1 MLRFRPLPWEYGV
14 RNLLRRPGR
23 SAITLA
29 GLTIV
34 VLLILTVSAFVRGLE
49 VTLAVSGDPRV
60 AIIHSLGTAENV
72 EYSSVPMAT
81 VDRLRAS
88 VAEIDQRHGQ
98 ACVSGELYLG
108 TKVIPRDGGEPTMGL
123 VRGVTPSALLVRSSV
138 QIVEGEW
145 PQGNEV
151 LVGRLAAA
159 KLGWRDDELRPGSTL
174 QFEGHTWRV
183 SGRFTAGGSAFES
196 EMWCPLVEFQQVLKR
211 QDLTIVAV
219 KTQTPAGF
227 SAVNLFSKENV
238 RTLEIEA
245 QPEVA
250 YYASL
255 RSHYSHVRWLAW
267 IVVGLI
273 ASAGV
278 FAGLNTMYGA
288 VVGRIRELSMLQ
300 TLGFMRRAIAA
311 SLMQEGTIL
320 AAAASLVATAVAIV
334 FVNDWAVRFTMGA
347 FALRV
352 DSVTILVGCCAGLL
366 LGPLGSLPAAARAL
380 RVPIVDGLRA
390 V

>member
-1 MLRFRPLPWEYGV
+1 MLRFRLLPWEYGV

-23 SAITLA
+23 SALTLV

-34 VLLILTVSAFVRGLE
+34 VLLILIVSAFVRGLE
-49 VTLAVSGDPRV
+49 LTLAASGDARV

-72 EYSSVPMAT
+72 EYSSVPAAT
-81 VDRLRAS
+81 VDRARAS
-88 VAEIDQRHGQ
+88 IAEIEERFGQ
-98 ACVSGELYLG
+98 PCISGELYLG
-108 TKVIPRDGGEPTMGL
+108 TQITPRGGGEPTMGL
-123 VRGVTPSALLVRSSV
+123 IRGVTPSALLVRTSV

-145 PQGNEV
+145 PQGSEV

-159 KLGWRDDELRPGSTL
+159 KLGWRDDELRPGSEL
-174 QFEGHTWRV
+174 EFEGRKWRV
-183 SGRFTAGGSAFES
+183 SGRFAAGGSAFES
-196 EMWCPLVEFQQVLKR
+196 EMWCPLVELQQVLKR
-211 QDLTIVAV
+211 QDLTIVAAM
-219 KTQTPAGF
+219 TQTPAGF
-227 SAVNLFSKENV
+227 SAVNLFCKENV

-245 QPEVA
+245 QPEMA

-255 RSHYSHVRWLAW
+255 RSHYSHVRLLAW

-300 TLGFMRRAIAA
+300 TLGFMRRAIAL

-320 AAAASLVATAVAIV
+320 AAAASLVATSLAIV
-334 FVNDWAVRFTMGA
+334 FVSDMAVRFTMGA

-352 DSVTILVGCCAGLL
+352 DSVTVLVGCFAGLL

>member
-23 SAITLA
+23 SAITLV

-34 VLLILTVSAFVRGLE
+34 VLLILVVSAFVRGLE
-49 VTLAVSGDPRV
+49 LTLAASGDPRV

-72 EYSSVPMAT
+72 EYSSVPAAT
-81 VDRLRAS
+81 VDRVRAS
-88 VAEIDQRHGQ
+88 VAEIEERFGQ
-98 ACVSGELYLG
+98 PCISGELYLG
-108 TKVIPRDGGEPTMGL
+108 TQITPRGGGEPTMGL
-123 VRGVTPSALLVRSSV
+123 VRGVTPNALLVRTSV
-138 QIVEGEW
+138 QIVEGQW

-159 KLGWRDDELRPGSTL
+159 KLGWREEELRPGSEL
-174 QFEGHTWRV
+174 EFEGRKWRV
-183 SGRFTAGGSAFES
+183 SGRFAAGGSAFES
-196 EMWCPLVEFQQVLKR
+196 EMWCPLVELQQVLKR
-211 QDLTIVAV
+211 QDLTIVAA
-219 KTQTPAGF
+219 KTVTPEGF
-227 SAVNLFSKENV
+227 SSVNLFCKENV
-238 RTLEIEA
+238 RSLEIEA

-250 YYASL
+250 YYESL

-320 AAAASLVATAVAIV
+320 AAAASLMATALAIV
-334 FVNDWAVRFTMGA
+334 FVGDMAVRFTMGA

-352 DSVTILVGCCAGLL
+352 DSVTVLVGCCAGLL
-366 LGPLGSLPAAARAL
+366 LGPLGSLPAAGRAL

>member
-1 MLRFRPLPWEYGV
+1 M

-23 SAITLA
+23 SAITLV

-34 VLLILTVSAFVRGLE
+34 VLLILVVSAFVRGLE

-60 AIIHSLGTAENV
+60 AIIHSLGTAENI
-72 EYSSVPMAT
+72 EYSSVPAAT
-81 VDRLRAS
+81 ADRVRAS
-88 VAEIDQRHGQ
+88 VAEIDHRHGQ

-108 TKVIPRDGGEPTMGL
+108 TKVTPRGGGGEPTMGL
-123 VRGVTPSALLVRSSV
+123 VRGVAPSALLVRSSV

-174 QFEGHTWRV
+174 QFEGHSWRV

-196 EMWCPLVEFQQVLKR
+196 EMWCPLIEFQQVLKR

-219 KTQTPAGF
+219 KTETPAGF
-227 SAVNLFSKENV
+227 SAVNLFCKENV

-255 RSHYSHVRWLAW
+255 RGHYLHVRWLAW

-273 ASAGV
+273 ASAGA

-311 SLMQEGTIL
+311 SLMQECTIL
-320 AAAASLVATAVAIV
+320 AAAASLLAIAIAIV
-334 FVNDWAVRFTMGA
+334 FVSDLAVRFTMGA

-352 DSVTILVGCCAGLL
+352 DSVTVLVGCCTGLL
-366 LGPLGSLPAAARAL
+366 LGSLGSLPAAARAL